1 MTTHPFNA
9 LAIGQ
14 YTQSPN
20 NRLNCYFNGINAIQK
35 VKSFFLVGN
44 NSSFQSKKPISVET
58 KTETSVKVRTKY
70 AVKTVF
76 LMRTNHCMGCF
87 LKSRFLESIKR
98 RMGKQKPPI
107 SGIKL
112 KDYFLSSLASFSR
125 QVAITQ
131 AEKLVFSFLDCSSI
145 RSINS
150 WGKRIAFLSDLL
162 FLLPVAIFIPKRCLL
177 VCRHYTRSLNNKK
190 GLTCAYTI
198 KYSEHTPDKFI
209 RLKTAMPRSAVTLS
223 RHLTTI
229 TLNEVMIMANR
240 YDSAHLCARQSKL
253 FKFYDLSMAQV
264 VQITATTERQARK
277 SLGKSSL
284 IFIARIRLY
293 PVIERARSFGGY
305 HYEQ

>member
-1 MTTHPFNA
+1 MMTTHPFNA

-14 YTQSPN
+14 YTQALN

-58 KTETSVKVRTKY
+58 SVKVRTKY

-76 LMRTNHCMGCF
+76 LMRTNHCMGLNF
-87 LKSRFLESIKR
+87 KSRFIESIKR
-98 RMGKQKPPI
+98 RMGKQIPPI
-107 SGIKL
+107 SGINL
-112 KDYFLSSLASFSR
+112 KDYFLSNLASFSR

-131 AEKLVFSFLDCSSI
+131 AEKLVFSFLDCFSI

-150 WGKRIAFLSDLL
+150 WGKRISLRFDLL
-162 FLLPVAIFIPKRCLL
+162 VSFAILIIHKLLIRAIYTKTKSKNSVDMCGQNKIYCTDTFEINVLIKTIAQR
-177 VCRHYTRSLNNKK
+177 VCASMSY
-190 GLTCAYTI
+190 
-198 KYSEHTPDKFI
+198 
-209 RLKTAMPRSAVTLS
+209 
-223 RHLTTI
+223 LTTI
-229 TLNEVMIMANR
+229 TLTEVMIMANR

-253 FKFYDLSMAQV
+253 YKFYDLLTAQV
-264 VQITATTERQARK
+264 VQTTAKTEHQARK
-277 SLGKSSL
+277 NLGKSSL

-305 HYEQ
+305 SHE